1 MTDRKSDPPRTTP
14 KPPRPSGT
22 ARSPQK
28 LSADQYEIKIRWQ
41 KARQVME
48 VSPTG
53 VKFEFETALKVG
65 VMYPVS
71 LTAPGVSLATTLEVT
86 RCQLTTP
93 SGHFF
98 LVEGRFFP
106 YVG

>member
-1 MTDRKSDPPRTTP
+1 MTERKSDPPRTTP
-14 KPPRPSGT
+14 KAPRPSGT
-22 ARSPQK
+22 VRSPQK

-41 KARQVME
+41 KASRVLD

-53 VKFEFETALKVG
+53 VRFEFETALKVG

-71 LTAPGVSLATTLEVT
+71 LTAPGVSLTTTLEVT
-86 RCQLTTP
+86 RCQLTTT
-93 SGHFF
+93 SGHYF